1 MKKPVKLTFVLPNVP
16 DIELVAI
23 KGLEHVGEH
32 LGIPDEKVGEA
43 RILVTES
50 IINAFEHSNSKR
62 PEVKVE
68 FTVTRQ
74 QLVVLVEDYGKG
86 FDPEKVEDPNIKEK
100 MGSSHKRGWGLKL
113 MKSMSDDFDIESTPE
128 GTRITMTK
136 NLS

>member
-113 MKSMSDDFDIESTPE
+113 MKSMSDGFDIETTPE

-136 NLS
+136 KLS

>member
-62 PEVKVE
+62 AEVKVE